1 MEVLEVV
8 LYVILT
14 LILLALI
21 GVLSWL
27 IYDYYEYKKAVKSK
41 INDTVAQS
49 EDSNSLLKKEV
60 ITDYDNKFN
69 IHSEYIKSTSNI
81 LRDEYRIY
89 ANNTSNILKD
99 EYRIYANNT
108 SNILRNEYMTY
119 VNNTSNILR
128 PEYMTYVN
136 NTSNILRPEYMT
148 YVNNT
153 SNILRPE
160 YMTKLDN
167 SSSNLNK
174 FFSFGVNNDN
184 SIVNSKIHN
193 RTWDLSD
200 NESLRLMRN
209 TIATNNLVAEKGAKI
224 YTDSGTTVNSSKG
237 LELCDKLGAN
247 CWNIYVDNSGDLK
260 AANPNDTNYSLSFT
274 TLGTQ

>member
-8 LYVILT
+8 LYFVLT

-41 INDTVAQS
+41 ISETIAISDDND
-49 EDSNSLLKKEV
+49 SLLKKEV
-60 ITDYDNKFN
+60 TTDYDNKFN
-69 IHSEYIKSTSNI
+69 IHSERIISTSNI
-81 LRDEYRIY
+81 LRDEYR
-89 ANNTSNILKD
+89 K
-99 EYRIYANNT
+99 YANNT
-108 SNILRNEYMTY
+108 SNILRDEY
-119 VNNTSNILR
+119 R
-128 PEYMTYVN
+128 
-136 NTSNILRPEYMT
+136 T

-200 NESLRLMRN
+200 NESLKLMRN
-209 TIATNNLVAEKGAKI
+209 TIANNNLTAEKGVKI
-224 YTDSGTTVNSSKG
+224 YTDSGATGTSSKG
-237 LELCDKLGAN
+237 LELCDKSGAN
-247 CWNIYVDNSGDLK
+247 CWNLYVDSDGDLR
-260 AANPNDTNYSLSFT
+260 AVNPNDATYNLKFSDLV
-274 TLGTQ
+274 

>member
-49 EDSNSLLKKEV
+49 EDSNSTLKNEV

-69 IHSEYIKSTSNI
+69 IQGEYIKSSSNILRNEYRIYANNTSNI

-89 ANNTSNILKD
+89 ANNTSNILRD

-108 SNILRNEYMTY
+108 SNILRDEYRTYVNNTSNILRDEYMTY

-128 PEYMTYVN
+128 PEYMT
-136 NTSNILRPEYMT
+136 R
-148 YVNNT
+148 
-153 SNILRPE
+153 
-160 YMTKLDN
+160 LDN

-174 FFSFGVNNDN
+174 FFSFGAYNDN
-184 SIVNSKIHN
+184 SIVNNKIHN

-200 NESLRLMRN
+200 NDSLKLMRN

-237 LELCDKLGAN
+237 LELCDRSGAN
-247 CWNIYVDNSGDLK
+247 CWNLYVDAEGDLR
-260 AANPNDTNYSLSFT
+260 ATNPKDTNYNLNFIDLVT
-274 TLGTQ
+274 

>member
-128 PEYMTYVN
+128 PEYMT
-136 NTSNILRPEYMT
+136 
-148 YVNNT
+148 
-153 SNILRPE
+153 
-160 YMTKLDN
+160 KLDN

-200 NESLRLMRN
+200 NDSLKLMRN

-260 AANPNDTNYSLSFT
+260 AAKPNDTDYSLSFT

>member
-14 LILLALI
+14 LILLSLI

-27 IYDYYEYKKAVKSK
+27 IYDYFEYKKAVKSK
-41 INDTVAQS
+41 ISDTAALSNDN
-49 EDSNSLLKKEV
+49 DSLLKKEV
-60 ITDYDNKFN
+60 TTDYDNKFN
-69 IHSEYIKSTSNI
+69 MHNEHIISTSNI
-81 LRDEYRIY
+81 LRDEYRKYANNTSNILRDEYRTY

-99 EYRIYANNT
+99 EYRTYANNT
-108 SNILRNEYMTY
+108 SNILRDEYRTY
-119 VNNTSNILR
+119 ANNTSNILR
-128 PEYMTYVN
+128 DEYRTYA
-136 NTSNILRPEYMT
+136 
-148 YVNNT
+148 NNT

-193 RTWDLSD
+193 RTWDLSN
-200 NESLRLMRN
+200 NESLKLMRN
-209 TIATNNLVAEKGAKI
+209 TIANNNLTAEKGVKI
-224 YTDSGTTVNSSKG
+224 YTDSGATGTSSKG
-237 LELCDKLGAN
+237 LELCDKSGAN
-247 CWNIYVDNSGDLK
+247 CWNLYVDSDGDLR
-260 AANPNDTNYSLSFT
+260 AVNPNDASYNLKFSDLV
-274 TLGTQ
+274 

>member
-8 LYVILT
+8 LYFVLT

-41 INDTVAQS
+41 ISETVALS
-49 EDSNSLLKKEV
+49 DDNDSLLKREV
-60 ITDYDNKFN
+60 TTDYDNKFN
-69 IHSEYIKSTSNI
+69 IHNEHIISTSNILRNEYRTYANNTSNI
-81 LRDEYRIY
+81 LRDEYRTYANNTSNILRDEYRTYANNTSNILRDEYITY
-89 ANNTSNILKD
+89 ANNTSNILKN
-99 EYRIYANNT
+99 EYRIYA
-108 SNILRNEYMTY
+108 
-119 VNNTSNILR
+119 
-128 PEYMTYVN
+128 
-136 NTSNILRPEYMT
+136 
-148 YVNNT
+148 NNT

-184 SIVNSKIHN
+184 SVVNNKIHN

-200 NESLRLMRN
+200 NESLKLMRN
-209 TIATNNLVAEKGAKI
+209 TIANNNLTAEKGVKI
-224 YTDSGTTVNSSKG
+224 YTDSGAAGTSSKG
-237 LELCDKLGAN
+237 LELCDKGGAN
-247 CWNIYVDNSGDLK
+247 CWNLYVDSGGDLK
-260 AANPNDTNYSLSFT
+260 VAKPNDIAYSLSFT
-274 TLGTQ
+274 VLGEP

>member
-8 LYVILT
+8 LYFVLT

-41 INDTVAQS
+41 ISETIAISDDND
-49 EDSNSLLKKEV
+49 SLLKKEV
-60 ITDYDNKFN
+60 TTDYDNKFN
-69 IHSEYIKSTSNI
+69 IHSERIISTSNI
-81 LRDEYRIY
+81 LRDEYRKYANNTSNILRDEYRTY

-108 SNILRNEYMTY
+108 SNILRDEY
-119 VNNTSNILR
+119 R
-128 PEYMTYVN
+128 
-136 NTSNILRPEYMT
+136 T

-200 NESLRLMRN
+200 NESLKLMRN
-209 TIATNNLVAEKGAKI
+209 TIANNNLTAEKGVKI
-224 YTDSGTTVNSSKG
+224 YTDSGATGTSSKG
-237 LELCDKLGAN
+237 LELCDKSGAN
-247 CWNIYVDNSGDLK
+247 CWNLYVDSDGDLR
-260 AANPNDTNYSLSFT
+260 AVNPNDATYNLKFSDLV
-274 TLGTQ
+274 

>member
-8 LYVILT
+8 LYFVLT

-41 INDTVAQS
+41 ISETVALS
-49 EDSNSLLKKEV
+49 DDNDSLLKREV
-60 ITDYDNKFN
+60 TTDYDNKFN
-69 IHSEYIKSTSNI
+69 IHNEHIISTSNI
-81 LRDEYRIY
+81 LRDEYR
-89 ANNTSNILKD
+89 
-99 EYRIYANNT
+99 RYANNT
-108 SNILRNEYMTY
+108 SNILRDEYRTY
-119 VNNTSNILR
+119 A
-128 PEYMTYVN
+128 
-136 NTSNILRPEYMT
+136 
-148 YVNNT
+148 NNT

-184 SIVNSKIHN
+184 SVVNNKIHN

-200 NESLRLMRN
+200 NESLKLMRN
-209 TIATNNLVAEKGAKI
+209 TIANNNLTAEKGVKI
-224 YTDSGTTVNSSKG
+224 YTDSGAAGTSSKG
-237 LELCDKLGAN
+237 LELCDKGGAN
-247 CWNIYVDNSGDLK
+247 CWNLYVDSGGDLK
-260 AANPNDTNYSLSFT
+260 VAKPNDIAYSLSFT
-274 TLGTQ
+274 VLGEP

>member
-108 SNILRNEYMTY
+108 SNILKDEYRIY
-119 VNNTSNILR
+119 ANNTSNILR
-128 PEYMTYVN
+128 N
-136 NTSNILRPEYMT
+136 EYMT

-260 AANPNDTNYSLSFT
+260 AAKPNDTDYSLSFT

>member
-8 LYVILT
+8 LYFVLT

-41 INDTVAQS
+41 ISETVALS
-49 EDSNSLLKKEV
+49 DDNDSLLKREV
-60 ITDYDNKFN
+60 TTDYDNKFN
-69 IHSEYIKSTSNI
+69 IHNEHIISTSNI
-81 LRDEYRIY
+81 LRDEYRRYANNTSNILRDEYRTYANNTSNILRDEYITY
-89 ANNTSNILKD
+89 ANNTSNILKN
-99 EYRIYANNT
+99 EYRIYA
-108 SNILRNEYMTY
+108 
-119 VNNTSNILR
+119 
-128 PEYMTYVN
+128 
-136 NTSNILRPEYMT
+136 
-148 YVNNT
+148 NNT

-184 SIVNSKIHN
+184 SVVNNKIHN

-200 NESLRLMRN
+200 NESLKLMRN
-209 TIATNNLVAEKGAKI
+209 TIANNNLTAEKGVKI
-224 YTDSGTTVNSSKG
+224 YTDSGAAGTSSKG
-237 LELCDKLGAN
+237 LELCDKGGAN
-247 CWNIYVDNSGDLK
+247 CWNLYVDSGGDLK
-260 AANPNDTNYSLSFT
+260 VAKPNDIAYSLSFT
-274 TLGTQ
+274 VLGEP

>member
-27 IYDYYEYKKAVKSK
+27 IYDYFEYKKAVKSK

-69 IHSEYIKSTSNI
+69 IHNEHIKSTSNILRGEYRMYANNTSNI
-81 LRDEYRIY
+81 LRDEYRM
-89 ANNTSNILKD
+89 
-99 EYRIYANNT
+99 YANNT
-108 SNILRNEYMTY
+108 SNILRNEYITY

-128 PEYMTYVN
+128 PEYMSYVN

-184 SIVNSKIHN
+184 SIINNKIHN

-200 NESLRLMRN
+200 NESLKLMRN
-209 TIATNNLVAEKGAKI
+209 TIANNNLTAEKGAKI
-224 YTDSGTTVNSSKG
+224 FTDSGAIGTASKG

-247 CWNIYVDNSGDLK
+247 CWNLFVDSSGDLK
-260 AANPNDTNYSLSFT
+260 VAKPNDVAYNLSFT
-274 TLGTQ
+274 ELGAP

>member
-128 PEYMTYVN
+128 PEYMT
-136 NTSNILRPEYMT
+136 
-148 YVNNT
+148 
-153 SNILRPE
+153 
-160 YMTKLDN
+160 KLDN

-260 AANPNDTNYSLSFT
+260 AAKPNDTDYSLSFT

>member
-81 LRDEYRIY
+81 LKNEYRIY
-89 ANNTSNILKD
+89 TNNTSNILKD
-99 EYRIYANNT
+99 EYKIYANNT
-108 SNILRNEYMTY
+108 SNILRN
-119 VNNTSNILR
+119 
-128 PEYMTYVN
+128 
-136 NTSNILRPEYMT
+136 EYMT

-260 AANPNDTNYSLSFT
+260 AAKPNDTDYSLSFT

>member
-99 EYRIYANNT
+99 EYKIYANNT
-108 SNILRNEYMTY
+108 SNILRN
-119 VNNTSNILR
+119 
-128 PEYMTYVN
+128 
-136 NTSNILRPEYMT
+136 EYMT

-200 NESLRLMRN
+200 NDSLKLMRN

-260 AANPNDTNYSLSFT
+260 AAKPNDTDYSLSFT